1 MNNLLAN
8 MYYQTN
14 YSYNYSEAEAA
25 ALLGSVIVMAA
36 IIGLASY
43 VFSAI
48 FLGLIFKKA
57 GQPIWKAWVP
67 LYNSWVL
74 LELGKQKGAYILF
87 ILIPFVGPLI
97 ASIFVL
103 IAQYHI
109 GLKLGKTGA
118 FVLWAI
124 FLNPVWL
131 VWLAI
136 DDSKW
141 GDKAVT
147 A

>member
-8 MYYQTN
+8 AYYQTN
-14 YSYNYSEAEAA
+14 YSSNLSDVEAA
-25 ALLGSVIVMAA
+25 ALLGSVIVMSI

-57 GQPIWKAWVP
+57 GQPIWKAWIPV
-67 LYNSWVL
+67 YNAWVL

-87 ILIPFVGPLI
+87 ILIPFVGPII

-103 IAQYHI
+103 IAQYHV
-109 GLKLGKTGA
+109 GLNLGKTGA

-141 GDKAVT
+141 GDKAV
-147 A
+147 AV